1 MSKRKFKEFHDV
13 EVSTNSLSEGGRRA
27 LQELPESVL
36 ERCKKELSGALRIAR
51 GVERQK
57 LGRRQKTAKES
68 NAAAESVRLNTEV
81 AALKVGIPW
90 ALIFHVGVDINL
102 QALDLSA
109 KAELH
114 LYKSMLKSKPI
125 ASAPTFP
132 SYILAKVKNATQPQD
147 IAHANVQARLFNSKV
162 VKAAMSN
169 IMDSTRAALGIANG
183 DLAGNK
189 QRLRAADY
197 TAERKPIRQAPLK
210 KLGPG
215 EILAFEEEDNHDCQ
229 LQSTSESFYGEP
241 DVIISDNEN
250 VNLAAYEDRLA
261 ESENESLH
269 ELYLQ
274 KPLTEHKKYEQN
286 PSSELSLP
294 PSRSLSSS
302 SSIRDNS
309 KPSKIPATIPKST
322 IFLPSLTMG
331 GYISDSES
339 AISDLS
345 SIPGN
350 TTTKP
355 RKNRR
360 GQQERRQIWERKY
373 GKNANHVKR
382 QGQKQQQNRDHGWD
396 ARKGAAAVGGD
407 DQGKRGRGRERG
419 RGRVVCASTGS
430 STRIDRTRAAGK
442 GKAGPISS
450 GANSDPVQARR
461 GGNKLHDTSAKGNPT
476 PAAAA
481 ESTRLH
487 PSWEA
492 AKRQKEAK
500 KNVAFQG
507 KKVVFD

>member
-1 MSKRKFKEFHDV
+1 MW
-13 EVSTNSLSEGGRRA
+13 
-27 LQELPESVL
+27 SV
-36 ERCKKELSGALRIAR
+36 
-51 GVERQK
+51 
-57 LGRRQKTAKES
+57 
-68 NAAAESVRLNTEV
+68 N
-81 AALKVGIPW
+81 
-90 ALIFHVGVDINL
+90 INL

-114 LYKSMLKSKPI
+114 LYKSLLKSKPI

-147 IAHANVQARLFNSKV
+147 IAHANVQARLFNSNV
-162 VKAAMSN
+162 VKATMTN
-169 IMDSTRAALGIANG
+169 IIDSTRAALGIANG
-183 DLAGNK
+183 DSARSK
-189 QRLRAADY
+189 KRFRAADY

-215 EILAFEEEDNHDCQ
+215 EILAIKEEDNHNRQ
-229 LQSTSESFYGEP
+229 SQSTSESFYGEL
-241 DVIISDNEN
+241 DIISSDNEN

-274 KPLTEHKKYEQN
+274 KPSTEQKKYEQN
-286 PSSELSLP
+286 PSRELSLP
-294 PSRSLSSS
+294 PCRSLSSS
-302 SSIRDNS
+302 SSVPDNS
-309 KPSKIPATIPKST
+309 KPRRIPTTPKST

-331 GYISDSES
+331 GYISDSGS
-339 AISDLS
+339 AISDPS

-360 GQQERRQIWERKY
+360 GQQERRQIWEKKY

-382 QGQKQQQNRDHGWD
+382 QGQKQQQNHDHGWD

-407 DQGKRGRGRERG
+407 DRRKRGRGRGRERG
-419 RGRVVCASTGS
+419 RGRVVGASTGS
-430 STRIDRTRAAGK
+430 STRINRARAAGK
-442 GKAGPISS
+442 GKAGPVSS
-450 GANSDPVQARR
+450 GANSDPLQAR
-461 GGNKLHDTSAKGNPT
+461 GGGYKLRDTSAKGNPT

-507 KKVVFD
+507 KKVVFN